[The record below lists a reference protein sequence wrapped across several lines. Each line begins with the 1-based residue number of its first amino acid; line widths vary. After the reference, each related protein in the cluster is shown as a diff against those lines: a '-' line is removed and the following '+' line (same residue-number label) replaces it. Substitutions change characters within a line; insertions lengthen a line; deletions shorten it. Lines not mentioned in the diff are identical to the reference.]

1 MQEWVQTKGL
11 VNKSQLEGFPQVED
25 NDFTV
30 AQLREA
36 LKPRGYYGDYRYKPM
51 EGALSAE
58 SAPQEPAPHREA
70 PQQPERAIQ
79 QPEGA
84 TRQPE
89 GATQQLEGDRL
100 QLTAAQLKG

>member
-11 VNKSQLEGFPQVED
+11 VNKSQLEGFPKVED
-25 NDFTV
+25 NDLTV
-30 AQLREA
+30 AQLRKA

-51 EGALSAE
+51 EGVLSAE

-84 TRQPE
+84 T
-89 GATQQLEGDRL
+89 QQLEGARL